1 MSVAC
6 RFYIYYLEHGTLS
19 LVKQFFGFLVEIFSQ
34 YPITKIFIE
43 RSITMLKTIYHNCA
57 GIDVHK
63 KTIVVTIAKTDDSN
77 ITTYQ
82 TKSFSTFTNDL
93 ESCRDWLIFNNT
105 LDVCMES
112 TGKYW
117 IPVFNILE
125 TKCKC
130 VVCHPKYVRS
140 LPGKKTD
147 KKDSIWIADMF
158 KYGLVEPSFMPP
170 ADIRQLRD
178 LMRYRNKLVYIRTSE
193 KNRFQNS
200 LTVSNVQIANVVT
213 DVFGKTSQSI
223 LKLMLDNPNLTLN
236 DIQPLLRKNLKSS
249 PEDILKSIN
258 GSFDESQSSKMAI
271 CLRHYDVIN
280 ECIDSLEQQVLKLVI
295 KYNAELNLLLT
306 IPGIKEISAI
316 FIIAEIGTNM
326 NVFIDDKH
334 LISWAGLS
342 PRCNESAKKKKSV
355 RITKAGAYI
364 KPLLV
369 QCALCAIKDKSCPY
383 IKARYESLKRRRGH
397 KKAIIAI
404 ARLLLVCIYH
414 ILNDQ
419 VTFDFERFD
428 KLLNRNIKKHN
439 KSIQN
444 TDDMISHLTKLG
456 YNISLQNT

>member
-1 MSVAC
+1 
-6 RFYIYYLEHGTLS
+6 
-19 LVKQFFGFLVEIFSQ
+19 
-34 YPITKIFIE
+34 
-43 RSITMLKTIYHNCA
+43 MLKIVNRNCA

-63 KTIVVTIAKTDDSN
+63 RIIVVTIAKTNEQD
-77 ITTYQ
+77 ITDYQ
-82 TKSFSTFTNDL
+82 TKSFSTFTDDL
-93 ESCRDWLIFNNT
+93 IKCRDWLVSNGT

-125 TKCKC
+125 KKCNC
-130 VVCHPKYVRS
+130 IITHPKYVRS
-140 LPGKKTD
+140 IPGKKTD

-158 KYGLVEPSFMPP
+158 KHGLVEPSFMPP

-178 LMRYRNKLVYIRTSE
+178 LMRYRNKLVNVRTSE

-223 LKLMLDNPNLTLN
+223 LKLMLSNPNLTLD
-236 DIQPLLRKNLKSS
+236 DITPLLRKNLKSS

-258 GSFDESQSSKMAI
+258 GIFDEYQSSKMNI
-271 CLRHYDVIN
+271 VLKHYDYIN
-280 ECIDSLEQQVLKLVI
+280 DCIDELEQQILKLAC
-295 KYNAELNLLLT
+295 KYSSEINQILT
-306 IPGIKEISAI
+306 VPGINEISAI

-326 NVFIDDKH
+326 NTFIDDKH
-334 LISWAGLS
+334 LCSWAGLT

-355 RITKAGAYI
+355 RITKAGVYI

-369 QCALCAIKDKSCPY
+369 QCALNATKDKSCPY

-404 ARLLLVCIYH
+404 ARLLLTSIYH
-414 ILNDQ
+414 ILLTGE
-419 VTFDFERFD
+419 VFDYERFEN
-428 KLLNRNIKKHN
+428 LLNRNFKSHN
-439 KSIQN
+439 KISN
-444 TDDMISHLTKLG
+444 TPEEMISYLTSLG
-456 YNISLQNT
+456 YDITLQNT